1 MTPNTVRA
9 SVGFFDRVCQMCDSR
24 KGTVAMLLC
33 RNQSEKKRI
42 AKIFVPYIM
51 TVSRGGCE
59 CDLRELNLLACY
71 KEPVVVSF
79 ANKSVIYIT
88 TEDDKM
94 PSVKSCAN
102 INSWEV
108 MLEKSH
114 T

>member
-1 MTPNTVRA
+1 
-9 SVGFFDRVCQMCDSR
+9 
-24 KGTVAMLLC
+24 MLMC
-33 RNQSEKKRI
+33 RNQSDKKRM

-51 TVSRGGCE
+51 MISKTGCE

-79 ANKSVIYIT
+79 TNESVIYIT
-88 TEDDKM
+88 TKEDRM

-102 INSWEV
+102 INTWEV
-108 MLEKSH
+108 TLEKSH